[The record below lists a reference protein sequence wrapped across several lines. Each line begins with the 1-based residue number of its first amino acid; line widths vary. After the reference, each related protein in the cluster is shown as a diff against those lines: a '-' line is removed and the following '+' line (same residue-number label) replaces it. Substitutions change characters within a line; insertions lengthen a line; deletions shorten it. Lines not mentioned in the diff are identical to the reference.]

1 MLTLTIRSGDN
12 VNGIALDQRQPDP
25 DRLLQ
30 CVPVCLSSVWLTPK
44 YRAYFHSASTL
55 NCIRSLLGSG
65 FADLHNP
72 RSWSLSHVRNPEL
85 AASFESIVE
94 RLEDSLDFLK
104 VIGGESGS
112 LSSVDLYTSHEVWSV
127 SLLDADTDKATCRV

>member
-1 MLTLTIRSGDN
+1 MSTVSRSTSVSRIQIGYCSACRPFLPNKICLTSD
-12 VNGIALDQRQPDP
+12 D
-25 DRLLQ
+25 
-30 CVPVCLSSVWLTPK
+30 
-44 YRAYFHSASTL
+44 RAYFHSASTL
-55 NCIRSLLGSG
+55 NCVRSLLGSG

-104 VIGGESGS
+104 VIGSESGS
-112 LSSVDLYTSHEVWSV
+112 LSSVDLYTSHEVRSV
-127 SLLDADTDKATCRV
+127 SLAGLIRH

>member
-1 MLTLTIRSGDN
+1 MTL
-12 VNGIALDQRQPDP
+12 PDTL
-25 DRLLQ
+25 R
-30 CVPVCLSSVWLTPK
+30 
-44 YRAYFHSASTL
+44 RAYFHSASTL
-55 NCIRSLLGSG
+55 NCIRSLLSSG

-112 LSSVDLYTSHEVWSV
+112 LSSVDLYTSHEVPASARAHHIAANWH
-127 SLLDADTDKATCRV
+127 LLGLDAGI